1 MSHIENGRS
10 MARTLLVGD
19 MHNKVSVLDRV
30 DRVLQ
35 SQKELGSQVD
45 RVVFLG
51 DLLNEFG
58 YTARMEMK
66 SFSTLESWVWER
78 KKEYEV
84 IVLAGNHDLAYVVN
98 SSDPDYDVLRYICP
112 GPTAQSVSWLHGR
125 ARALFAGVAVVLE
138 GGVLCSH
145 AGFTHGWLETRVPE
159 RWRGSAKGIVDYV
172 NSLVTDDNMLPLVD
186 VGYARGGMRGV
197 DPSPCWADMTELME
211 DAEMGYAQ
219 VVGHTP
225 RKQVGY
231 YAGDGCE
238 LWFCDTNSHLGSRH
252 GSKYGNG
259 DMLVYEYSVE
269 VPEGQE
275 GEEAKV
281 VGREPEAEAEAGY
294 STTEFLQPGF
304 TLSYSKDEDGRVIGT
319 EYKSADD
326 SVRAAFKV
334 VNPGKGIKND

>member
-10 MARTLLVGD
+10 VARTLLVGG

-35 SQKELGSQVD
+35 SQKELGSPVD

-66 SFSTLESWVWER
+66 SFSTLESWVWEH

-112 GPTAQSVSWLHGR
+112 GSTAQSVSWLHGR
-125 ARALFAGVAVVLE
+125 ARALFAGVAVALE

-159 RWRGSAKGIVDYV
+159 RWRGSAKGIVDYT
-172 NSLVTDDNMLPLVD
+172 NSLVTEDNMLPLVD

-225 RKQVGY
+225 RAQAGY

-269 VPEGQE
+269 VKGEKENPE
-275 GEEAKV
+275 GEEA
-281 VGREPEAEAEAGY
+281 GTGY
-294 STTEFLQPGF
+294 STTEFFQPGF
-304 TLSYSKDEDGRVIGT
+304 ALSYSKDEDGRVVGK
-319 EYKSADD
+319 EYKSADG

-334 VNPGKGIKND
+334 VNPGKDARHD

>member
-1 MSHIENGRS
+1 MLHIENGLS

-30 DRVLQ
+30 DWVLQ
-35 SQKELGSQVD
+35 AQKELGSPVD

-66 SFSTLESWVWER
+66 TFSTLESWVWEH

-84 IVLAGNHDLAYVVN
+84 IVLAGNHDLAYIVN

-159 RWRGSAKGIVDYV
+159 RWRGSAKGIVDYT
-172 NSLVTDDNMLPLVD
+172 NSLVADDNMLPLVD
-186 VGYARGGMRGV
+186 VGYARGGLFGV

-211 DAEMGYAQ
+211 DAEMGYVQ

-225 RKQVGY
+225 RERAGY
-231 YAGDGCE
+231 YGGDGCE

-269 VPEGQE
+269 EKEAEDSGSKPEG
-275 GEEAKV
+275 
-281 VGREPEAEAEAGY
+281 GY

-304 TLSYSKDEDGRVIGT
+304 TSSYSKDKDGRVIGT
-319 EYKSADD
+319 EYKSADG
-326 SVRAAFKV
+326 SVRAAFRV
-334 VNPGKGIKND
+334 VNPGKGIKHA